1 MKEFIAAFNDVVD
14 YLAEPFFSY
23 QKISLSF
30 MDLLIFSLA
39 LVAAN
44 FLSRLAKKIISRRFK
59 NEGAESQGK
68 VFAIIQF
75 TKYAIFVLAIL
86 VGLNSIGIDLTLLIA
101 GSTALFVGLGFG
113 LQHTFNDL
121 VSGVILLFEGDLQ
134 VTDVVQVDNL
144 VGKVQRIGLRT
155 SQVLTREGYLIIVPN
170 SKFVSNN
177 VINWSHQKT
186 ETRFDVSVGV
196 KYGSDVQLVK
206 NQLLEC
212 AYSHPDVLSAPSPFV
227 RFLDFG
233 NSSLDFGLYFWTL
246 ESFIVENIKSD
257 LRFSID
263 AAFRAN
269 NITIAFP
276 QRDLHFKTI
285 DDPVQDRLTELRG
298 TIETPKQDAD
308 QQETAER

>member
-1 MKEFIAAFNDVVD
+1 MGEFKSAFEEVVAF
-14 YLAEPFFSY
+14 LAEPFFSY

-30 MDLLIFSLA
+30 MDLLIFSLV

-44 FLSRLAKKIISRRFK
+44 FLSRLAKRIISRRFK

-86 VGLNSIGIDLTLLIA
+86 IGLNSIGIDLTLLIA

-170 SKFVSNN
+170 SKLVSNN

-206 NQLLEC
+206 EQLLDC
-212 AYSHPDVLSAPSPFV
+212 ARNHPDILHTPAPFV

-233 NSSLDFGLYFWTL
+233 NSSLDFGLYFWTQ

-269 NITIAFP
+269 GITIPFP
-276 QRDLHFKTI
+276 QRDLHFKTL
-285 DDPVQDRLTELRG
+285 DQPMQEKLTELRR
-298 TIETPKQDAD
+298 
-308 QQETAER
+308 AENRPE